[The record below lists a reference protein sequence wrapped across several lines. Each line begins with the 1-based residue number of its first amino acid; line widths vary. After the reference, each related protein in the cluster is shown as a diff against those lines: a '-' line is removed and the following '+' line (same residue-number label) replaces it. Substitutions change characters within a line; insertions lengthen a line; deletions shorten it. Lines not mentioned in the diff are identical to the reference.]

1 MRATALTGIVC
12 VITAFLTACATPP
25 PTRFYTLTAT
35 AAPAATPSA
44 LVVAVGPV
52 TVPATVDRPEI
63 VVSAGRNE
71 LIPED
76 FHRWASPLQ
85 DNFSRVIA
93 EDLGLILGSPRVGR
107 FPPPLGVDAD
117 YRVFVDVR
125 NFDSTLG
132 EAAAIDAMWTVRRMK
147 DKKTLSGRTVARES
161 TADGSYQALAAA
173 HSQAA
178 AKMSRDIADAIA
190 ALQREAP

>member
-1 MRATALTGIVC
+1 MRATALTGTVC

-71 LIPED
+71 LIPAD

-107 FPPPLGVDAD
+107 FPPALGVDAD

-125 NFDSTLG
+125 SFNSTLG

>member
-1 MRATALTGIVC
+1 MRAPGLTWIVC
-12 VITAFLTACATPP
+12 VITGFMTACATPP
-25 PTRFYTLTAT
+25 PMRFYTLTAT
-35 AAPAATPSA
+35 ATPATEPST

-52 TVPATVDRPEI
+52 TLPATVDRPEI
-63 VVSAGRNE
+63 VVSSGSNE
-71 LIPED
+71 LVRDD
-76 FHRWASPLQ
+76 FQRWASPLQ

-107 FPPPLGVDAD
+107 FPPALGVDAD

-125 NFDSTLG
+125 SFNSTLG
-132 EAAAIDAMWTVRRMK
+132 EAAAIDAIWMVRRMK
-147 DKKTLSGRTVARES
+147 DKKTQAGHTSARES

>member
-12 VITAFLTACATPP
+12 VITALLTACATSP

-52 TVPATVDRPEI
+52 TLPATVDRPEI

-71 LIPED
+71 LIPDD

-93 EDLGLILGSPRVGR
+93 EDLGLILGSPRVGQ
-107 FPPPLGVDAD
+107 FPPALGVDTD

-125 NFDSTLG
+125 SFNSTLG
-132 EAAAIDAMWTVRRMK
+132 EAAALDAMWTVRRMK
-147 DKKTLSGRTVARES
+147 DKKTLSGRTTARES

-178 AKMSRDIADAIA
+178 AKMSRDIANAIA

>member
-12 VITAFLTACATPP
+12 VITAFLTACATSP

-52 TVPATVDRPEI
+52 TLPATVDRPEI

-71 LIPED
+71 LIPDD

-107 FPPPLGVDAD
+107 FPPALGVDAD

-125 NFDSTLG
+125 SFNSTLG

-147 DKKTLSGRTVARES
+147 DKKTQSGRTVARES

-190 ALQREAP
+190 ALQRDAP

>member
-12 VITAFLTACATPP
+12 VITAFLTACATSPA
-25 PTRFYTLTAT
+25 TRFYTLTAT
-35 AAPAATPSA
+35 AAPAATPST

-71 LIPED
+71 LIPND

-107 FPPPLGVDAD
+107 FPPALGVDAD

-125 NFDSTLG
+125 SFNSTLG

-147 DKKTLSGRTVARES
+147 DKKTQSGRTVARES

>member
-1 MRATALTGIVC
+1 MRATALMWIAC
-12 VITAFLTACATPP
+12 FITAFLTACATSP

-35 AAPAATPSA
+35 AAPAATSSA
-44 LVVAVGPV
+44 LVVSVGPV

-71 LIPED
+71 LIPDD

-93 EDLGLILGSPRVGR
+93 EDLGLILGSPRVGP
-107 FPPPLGVDAD
+107 FPQQLGVSTD

-125 NFDSTLG
+125 SFNSTLG
-132 EAAAIDAMWTVRRMK
+132 ESASIDAIWTVRRMK
-147 DKKTLSGRTVARES
+147 DKKTQSGHTSARERA
-161 TADGSYQALAAA
+161 ADGSYQALAAA
-173 HSQAA
+173 HSHAA
-178 AKMSRDIADAIA
+178 AKISRDIADAIA

>member
-71 LIPED
+71 LTPAD

-107 FPPPLGVDAD
+107 FPPALGVDAD

-125 NFDSTLG
+125 SFNSTLG

>member
-1 MRATALTGIVC
+1 MRATALAGIVC
-12 VITAFLTACATPP
+12 VIAAFLTACATSP

-147 DKKTLSGRTVARES
+147 DKKTQSGRTVARES

-178 AKMSRDIADAIA
+178 AKVSRDIADAIA

>member
-1 MRATALTGIVC
+1 MRATALTGTVC

-52 TVPATVDRPEI
+52 TLPATVDRPEI

-71 LIPED
+71 LRPDD

-93 EDLGLILGSPRVGR
+93 EDLGLMLGSPRVGR

-125 NFDSTLG
+125 SFNSTLG

-147 DKKTLSGRTVARES
+147 DKKTLSGRTTARES

>member
-1 MRATALTGIVC
+1 MRATTLTGIVC
-12 VITAFLTACATPP
+12 VITAFLTACATSPA
-25 PTRFYTLTAT
+25 TRFYTLTAT
-35 AAPAATPSA
+35 AAPAATPST

-71 LIPED
+71 LIPDD

-125 NFDSTLG
+125 SFNSTLG

-147 DKKTLSGRTVARES
+147 DKKTQSGRTLARES
-161 TADGSYQALAAA
+161 AADGSYQALAAA

>member
-1 MRATALTGIVC
+1 MRATALTGIAC
-12 VITAFLTACATPP
+12 VITAFLTACGTPP

-35 AAPAATPSA
+35 ATPAVAPSA
-44 LVVAVGPV
+44 LVVSVGPV
-52 TVPATVDRPEI
+52 TLPATVDRPEI
-63 VVSAGRNE
+63 VVSAGVNE
-71 LIPED
+71 LIPDD

-107 FPPPLGVDAD
+107 FPQALGVDAD

-125 NFDSTLG
+125 SFNSTLG
-132 EAAAIDAMWTVRRMK
+132 EAAAIDAIWTVRRMK
-147 DKKTLSGRTVARES
+147 DKKTLSGRTTARES

-190 ALQREAP
+190 TLQREAP

>member
-1 MRATALTGIVC
+1 MRATALTGTVC

-71 LIPED
+71 LIPAD

-93 EDLGLILGSPRVGR
+93 EDLGLMLGSPRVGR

-125 NFDSTLG
+125 SFNSTLG

>member
-1 MRATALTGIVC
+1 MRATALTWIVC
-12 VITAFLTACATPP
+12 VITAFLTACATSPA
-25 PTRFYTLTAT
+25 TRFYTLTAT

-71 LIPED
+71 LIPAD

-107 FPPPLGVDAD
+107 FPPALGVDVD
-117 YRVFVDVR
+117 YRVLVDVR
-125 NFDSTLG
+125 SFNSTLG

-147 DKKTLSGRTVARES
+147 DKKTQSGTTVARES

-178 AKMSRDIADAIA
+178 AKMSRDIAAAIA

>member
-12 VITAFLTACATPP
+12 VITAFLTACATSPA
-25 PTRFYTLTAT
+25 TRFYTLTAT
-35 AAPAATPSA
+35 AAPAATPST

-52 TVPATVDRPEI
+52 TVPATVDRTEI
-63 VVSAGRNE
+63 VVSAGRTE
-71 LIPED
+71 LIPAD

-85 DNFSRVIA
+85 DNVSRVIA

-107 FPPPLGVDAD
+107 FPTALGVDAD

-125 NFDSTLG
+125 SFNSTLG

-147 DKKTLSGRTVARES
+147 DKKTQSGRTVARES

>member
-71 LIPED
+71 LIPAD

-93 EDLGLILGSPRVGR
+93 EDLGLMLGSPRVGR
-107 FPPPLGVDAD
+107 FPPALGVDAD
-117 YRVFVDVR
+117 YRVLVDVR
-125 NFDSTLG
+125 SFNSTLG

>member
-1 MRATALTGIVC
+1 MRATALRWIACGI
-12 VITAFLTACATPP
+12 AALMTACATPP

-35 AAPAATPSA
+35 AAPAAAPSP
-44 LVVAVGPV
+44 VVVSVGPV
-52 TVPATVDRPEI
+52 TLPATVDRPEI

-71 LIPED
+71 LMPDD

-93 EDLGLILGSPRVGR
+93 ENIGLILGSPRVGR
-107 FPPPLGVDAD
+107 FPQPPGLEAD

-125 NFDSTLG
+125 AFNSTLG
-132 EAAAIDAMWTVRRMK
+132 EAAAIEATWTVRRMK
-147 DKKTLSGRTVARES
+147 DKKMQSGQTSAREIA
-161 TADGSYQALAAA
+161 ADGSYQALAAA

-178 AKMSRDIADAIA
+178 ARMSRDIAAAIA

>member
-1 MRATALTGIVC
+1 MRATALTWTACFIA
-12 VITAFLTACATPP
+12 AFLTACATPP

-35 AAPAATPSA
+35 AAPAAASST
-44 LVVAVGPV
+44 LVVSVGPV
-52 TVPATVDRPEI
+52 TLPSAVDRPEI

-71 LIPED
+71 LIPDD

-85 DNFSRVIA
+85 DNLSRVIA
-93 EDLGLILGSPRVGR
+93 EDLGLILGSPGVGR
-107 FPPPLGVDAD
+107 FPQPLGVDAD

-125 NFDSTLG
+125 GFNSALG
-132 EAAAIDAMWTVRRMK
+132 EAAAIDVSWTVRRMK
-147 DKKTLSGRTVARES
+147 DKKTRSGQTSARES
-161 TADGSYQALAAA
+161 AADGSYQALAAA

-178 AKMSRDIADAIA
+178 AKLSRDIADAIT